1 MSHLDCWQKGR
12 NRKKLLTT
20 EKKCCKLLESGIT
33 GSAVERQAL
42 VAQLVEQRTE
52 NPRVTGSIPVQGME
66 LLNIFSCGCSS
77 VVEHQPSKL
86 DIRVRFSPPAFYF

>member
-52 NPRVTGSIPVQGME
+52 NPRVTGSIPVQGMM
-66 LLNIFSCGCSS
+66 
-77 VVEHQPSKL
+77 
-86 DIRVRFSPPAFYF
+86 

>member
-66 LLNIFSCGCSS
+66 QETSEG
-77 VVEHQPSKL
+77 KL
-86 DIRVRFSPPAFYF
+86 HIVKYR